1 MPLCSRVDANADK
14 YAGMVVSDREN
25 IGLGQV
31 LIATESSLGYAD
43 SMNPSILIGV
53 RESPYSCNWN

>member
-25 IGLGQV
+25 ISLGRV
-31 LIATESSLGYAD
+31 LIVTESSLGCAD

-53 RESPYSCNWN
+53 RESPYPCNWN